1 MTVKIRMVGTVKKL
15 LGGAVGALA
24 LGREAAGHAAWWLR
38 YQMDGTARED
48 VRTTDP
54 ALPDED
60 AL

>member
-1 MTVKIRMVGTVKKL
+1 MKKL

-48 VRTTDP
+48 ARTTDP

-60 AL
+60 AV